1 MKRQYFRKKDPA
13 VQGDRVE
20 WIKMSHS
27 QFYQFITSPD
37 GRDRFFIRMG
47 DIVIEASKE
56 VYIGWRREQERVNY
70 HAKQSRKTGITIV
83 SLYSNDIAVQ
93 GNGEDIISDTNVDVE
108 EDVIQIM
115 EVDALYAAISQLDPV
130 SRYIVHSYY
139 LASEQKSEQEIAEV
153 LGISQPAV
161 NKRKNKVL
169 KKLKKLVIKD
179 RKNLQ

>member
-1 MKRQYFRKKDPA
+1 MQHSPLILCLSGTIGLGVLDVLCSLLASILADTAFQSEDAVLVNMTLCVEFPHSCDTHGGHFPA
-13 VQGDRVE
+13 L
-20 WIKMSHS
+20 
-27 QFYQFITSPD
+27 P
-37 GRDRFFIRMG
+37 
-47 DIVIEASKE
+47 
-56 VYIGWRREQERVNY
+56 
-70 HAKQSRKTGITIV
+70 
-83 SLYSNDIAVQ
+83 YSNDIAVQ
-93 GNGEDIISDTNVDVE
+93 GNGEDIIADTNVDVE